1 MQGCFMK
8 SLKIALSSAFLSLA
22 LVATASAAAPVA
34 TTSPATAINSGDAT
48 LVGNVDPNTEAT
60 SYYFEYGTTQRFGSR
75 TPDGSAGN
83 GDKARKVTTKVEGLA
98 PNTRYFFRL
107 VASNRSGVD
116 SGATRNFRTDPQ
128 PLGLQISATPNP
140 VTFGTPTTVVGTLT
154 GNGNANKQ
162 VQLEQN
168 AFPFTAGFANV
179 GNPVVTDANGNF
191 SIPVLPL
198 PSTTQFRVNVVKEKP
213 EVVSPV
219 ITLGVAAR
227 VRSATSRKRVR
238 RNRRVTIRGTVQPA
252 RVGVPFEVQKRTKR
266 GWIIV
271 KRGLTRRSTA
281 ADTARFSKRVRV
293 SRTAVYRV
301 FVNTG
306 NGDIISGFGPELTV
320 RVRRG

>member
-1 MQGCFMK
+1 MK

-22 LVATASAAAPVA
+22 LVTTASAAAPVA

-48 LVGNVDPNTEAT
+48 LVGTVDANNEAT
-60 SYYFEYGTTQRFGSR
+60 TYYFEYGTTQRFGSR

-83 GDKARKVTTKVEGLA
+83 GANARKVTTKVEGLA
-98 PNTRYFFRL
+98 PNTRYYFRL

-116 SGATRNFRTDPQ
+116 SGGTRNFKTDPQ

-140 VTFGTPTTVVGTLT
+140 VVFGSPTTVVGTLT

-162 VQLEQN
+162 VQLQQN

-191 SIPVLPL
+191 SFPVLPL
-198 PSTTQFRVNVVKEKP
+198 PSTTQFRVQTPNGN
-213 EVVSPV
+213 VVSPI

-227 VRSATSRKRVR
+227 VRTATSRKRVR
-238 RNRRVTIRGTVQPA
+238 RNRRVTVGGTVQPA
-252 RVGVPFEVQKRTKR
+252 RVGIPFEVQKRTKR
-266 GWIIV
+266 GWIII
-271 KRGLTRRSTA
+271 KRGLTRRSSTP
-281 ADTARFSKRVRV
+281 DTARYAKRVRV

-320 RVRRG
+320 RVKKR